1 MKYIGL
7 IIATFFIFVCLF
19 FALNK
24 KEQTLKSPLLNKP
37 APEINLDTL
46 VEDYKLSNNNFRN
59 EVVLV
64 NFFASWCIPCIVEH
78 DFLFELKKQKPIK
91 IYGINYKDNIKN
103 LEIWLEKLGNPYSK
117 IGIDKTGIT
126 GINWGVN
133 GIPESFLIDQN
144 GIIKHKV
151 TGVIN
156 EKQIKILLTKIESL
170 EK

>member
-7 IIATFFIFVCLF
+7 IITTIFIFICF
-19 FALNK
+19 FFGLNK
-24 KEQTLKSPLLNKP
+24 KDKSLKSAFLNKP
-37 APEINLDTL
+37 IPEINLNSL
-46 VEDYKLSNNNFRN
+46 ENGKLNKNDFKN
-59 EVVLV
+59 EILLV
-64 NFFASWCIPCIVEH
+64 NFFASWCVPCIVEH
-78 DFLFELKKQKPIK
+78 GFLFELKKQKPIK
-91 IYGINYKDNIKN
+91 IYGINYKDNIKD
-103 LEIWLEKLGNPYSK
+103 LKVWLVKLGNPYSK

-156 EKQIKILLTKIESL
+156 EKQIKILLTKIEFL

>member
-7 IIATFFIFVCLF
+7 IITTIFIFICF
-19 FALNK
+19 FFGLNK
-24 KEQTLKSPLLNKP
+24 KDKALKSAFLNKP
-37 APEINLDTL
+37 IPEINLKSL
-46 VEDYKLSNNNFRN
+46 ENGKLNKNDFKK
-59 EVVLV
+59 EILLV
-64 NFFASWCIPCIVEH
+64 NFFASWCVPCIVEH

-151 TGVIN
+151 NGVIN

>member
-64 NFFASWCIPCIVEH
+64 NFFASWCVPCIVEH
-78 DFLFELKKQKPIK
+78 DFLFKLKKQKPIK
-91 IYGINYKDNIKN
+91 IYGINYKDNIEN
-103 LEIWLEKLGNPYSK
+103 LEVWLEKLGNPYAR

-126 GINWGVN
+126 GIDWGVN

-144 GIIKHKV
+144 GIIRHKIN
-151 TGVIN
+151 GIIN
-156 EKQIKILLTKIESL
+156 EKQIKILLSKIKL
-170 EK
+170 IEK

>member
-1 MKYIGL
+1 MRYTGL
-7 IIATFFIFVCLF
+7 IIITAFIFVCLF

-37 APEINLDTL
+37 IPEINLDGL
-46 VEDYKLSNNNFRN
+46 VEDDKLNNNNFKN
-59 EVVLV
+59 EVILV
-64 NFFASWCIPCIVEH
+64 NFFASWCVPCIVEH

-103 LEIWLEKLGNPYSK
+103 LKVWLVKLANPYSK

>member
-64 NFFASWCIPCIVEH
+64 NFFASWCVPCIVEH
-78 DFLFELKKQKPIK
+78 DFLFKLKKQKPIK
-91 IYGINYKDNIKN
+91 IYGINYKDNIEN
-103 LEIWLEKLGNPYSK
+103 LEVWLKKLGNPYAK
-117 IGIDKTGIT
+117 IGIDKTGTT
-126 GINWGVN
+126 GIDWGVN

-144 GIIKHKV
+144 GIIKHKIN
-151 TGVIN
+151 GVID
-156 EKQIKILLTKIESL
+156 EKQIKILLIKIESL
-170 EK
+170 GK

>member
-1 MKYIGL
+1 MPK
-7 IIATFFIFVCLF
+7 
-19 FALNK
+19 N
-24 KEQTLKSPLLNKP
+24 SPLLNKSV
-37 APEINLDTL
+37 PEINLITL
-46 VEDYKLSNNNFRN
+46 KSENLNKDDFKN
-59 EVVLV
+59 EILLV
-64 NFFASWCIPCIVEH
+64 NFFASWCVPCIVEH

-91 IYGINYKDNIKN
+91 IYGINYKDDIEN

-133 GIPESFLIDQN
+133 GIPESFLIDKN
-144 GIIKHKV
+144 GIIKHKIN
-151 TGVIN
+151 GVIN

>member
-1 MKYIGL
+1 MKYITL
-7 IIATFFIFVCLF
+7 IITTAFIFISLF
-19 FALNK
+19 FGLNK
-24 KEQTLKSPLLNKP
+24 KDKTLNSPLLNKP
-37 APEINLDTL
+37 IPEINLDSL
-46 VEDYKLSNNNFRN
+46 KNEKLN
-59 EVVLV
+59 ESDFKKEILLV
-64 NFFASWCIPCIVEH
+64 NFFASWCVPCIVEH

-91 IYGINYKDNIKN
+91 IYGINYKDDIKN

-133 GIPESFLIDQN
+133 GIPESFLIDKN

-151 TGVIN
+151 NGVIN
-156 EKQIKILLTKIESL
+156 EKEIKILLTKIEAL

>member
-64 NFFASWCIPCIVEH
+64 NFFASWCVPCIVEH
-78 DFLFELKKQKPIK
+78 DFLFKLKKQKPIK
-91 IYGINYKDNIKN
+91 IYGINYKDNIEN
-103 LEIWLEKLGNPYSK
+103 LEVWLKKLGNPYTK
-117 IGIDKTGIT
+117 IGIDKTGTT
-126 GINWGVN
+126 GIDWGVN

-144 GIIKHKV
+144 GIIKHKIN
-151 TGVIN
+151 GVID
-156 EKQIKILLTKIESL
+156 EKQIKILLIKIESL

>member
-7 IIATFFIFVCLF
+7 IITTAFIFVCLF

-24 KEQTLKSPLLNKP
+24 KEQTLKSPLLNKA

-78 DFLFELKKQKPIK
+78 DFLFKLKKQKPIK
-91 IYGINYKDNIKN
+91 IYGINYKDNIEN
-103 LEIWLEKLGNPYSK
+103 LEVWLKKLGNPYAK
-117 IGIDKTGIT
+117 IGIDKTGTT
-126 GINWGVN
+126 GIDWGVN

-144 GIIKHKV
+144 GIIKHKIN
-151 TGVIN
+151 GVID
-156 EKQIKILLTKIESL
+156 EKQIKILLIKIESL
-170 EK
+170 GK

>member
-1 MKYIGL
+1 MKYITL
-7 IIATFFIFVCLF
+7 IITTAFIFISLF
-19 FALNK
+19 FGLNK
-24 KEQTLKSPLLNKP
+24 KDKTLNSPLLNKP
-37 APEINLDTL
+37 IPEINLVSL
-46 VEDYKLSNNNFRN
+46 KNEKLN
-59 EVVLV
+59 EADFKKEILLV
-64 NFFASWCIPCIVEH
+64 NFFASWCVPCIVEH

-91 IYGINYKDNIKN
+91 IYGINYKDDIEN

-133 GIPESFLIDQN
+133 GIPESFLIDKN
-144 GIIKHKV
+144 GIIKHKIN
-151 TGVIN
+151 GVIN

>member
-1 MKYIGL
+1 MKYITL
-7 IIATFFIFVCLF
+7 IIATAFIFISLF
-19 FALNK
+19 FGLSKKDKTLN
-24 KEQTLKSPLLNKP
+24 SPLLNKP
-37 APEINLDTL
+37 IPEINLDSL
-46 VEDYKLSNNNFRN
+46 KNEKLN
-59 EVVLV
+59 EKDFKKEILLV
-64 NFFASWCIPCIVEH
+64 NFFASWCVPCIVEH

-133 GIPESFLIDQN
+133 GIPESFLIDKN
-144 GIIKHKV
+144 GIIRHK
-151 TGVIN
+151 IN
-156 EKQIKILLTKIESL
+156 GIIDEKQIKILLEKIESL

>member
-78 DFLFELKKQKPIK
+78 DFLFKLKKQKPIK
-91 IYGINYKDNIKN
+91 IYGINYKDNIEN
-103 LEIWLEKLGNPYSK
+103 LEVWLKKLGNPYAK
-117 IGIDKTGIT
+117 IGIDKTGTT
-126 GINWGVN
+126 GIDWGVN

-144 GIIKHKV
+144 GIIKHKIN
-151 TGVIN
+151 GVID
-156 EKQIKILLTKIESL
+156 EKQIKILLIKIESL